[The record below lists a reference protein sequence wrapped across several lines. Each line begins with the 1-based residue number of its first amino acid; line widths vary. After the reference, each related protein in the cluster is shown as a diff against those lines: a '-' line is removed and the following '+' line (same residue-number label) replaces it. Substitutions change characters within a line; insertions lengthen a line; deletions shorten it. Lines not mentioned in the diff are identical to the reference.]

1 VFRDTLAQRN
11 EEGERMT
18 EQIRRAS
25 RLVEIESRLRRA
37 PQGITVRDLAAA
49 TGYSMRTVQRDLAV
63 LESELGVPLMPGE
76 HRRWQ
81 IMPGSTAIGAVR
93 FTLHQARAVYLATRL
108 LLRHS
113 DQRDPDAEA
122 ALARLAEAMPPSM
135 ARFVS
140 MAAEELKERPV
151 DEGYTAA
158 VRVLTEAWA
167 GSTSVVMSYWSQAE
181 QTVKRTELDPYL
193 LEASATGSYV
203 MGFSHEHEHVRTFN
217 LDRVRSVEPT
227 GQRFEP
233 REEELAH
240 LLQQLA
246 RSWGGAVVGEAH
258 FDVVLEFDAD
268 VAERV
273 EERHWHPTQRTGA
286 LAGGRLRFEVTLD
299 SLLEFTPWVR
309 SWGASVRVVGPEVLR
324 DEVAASARA
333 TAALYG

>member
-1 VFRDTLAQRN
+1 
-11 EEGERMT
+11 MT

-25 RLVEIESRLRRA
+25 RLVEIESRLRRN
-37 PQGITVRDLAAA
+37 PQGVTVRDLAAA
-49 TGYSMRTVQRDLAV
+49 TGYSMRTVQRDLIV
-63 LESELGVPLMPGE
+63 LESELGVPLMQGE

-93 FTLHQARAVYLATRL
+93 FNVHQARAVYMATRL

-113 DQRDPDAEA
+113 DQRDPDAEE
-122 ALARLAEAMPPSM
+122 ALARLADAMPPSM
-135 ARFVS
+135 ARFVAL
-140 MAAEELKERPV
+140 AADELRGRPENE
-151 DEGYTAA
+151 DYTAA
-158 VRVLTEAWA
+158 LRVLTEAWA

-193 LEASATGSYV
+193 LEATATGSYV
-203 MGFSHEHEHVRTFN
+203 MGFSHEHGNVRTFN
-217 LDRVRSVEPT
+217 LDRIRSVERT

-233 REEELAH
+233 REKELAH

-246 RSWGGAVVGEAH
+246 RSWGGAVVGEGQ
-258 FDVVLEFDAD
+258 FEVVLEFEAD

-273 EERHWHPTQRTGA
+273 AERHWHPTQQTA
-286 LAGGRLRFEVTLD
+286 PLEGGRLRFEVTLD

-309 SWGASVRVVGPEVLR
+309 GWGASVRVVGPGVLR